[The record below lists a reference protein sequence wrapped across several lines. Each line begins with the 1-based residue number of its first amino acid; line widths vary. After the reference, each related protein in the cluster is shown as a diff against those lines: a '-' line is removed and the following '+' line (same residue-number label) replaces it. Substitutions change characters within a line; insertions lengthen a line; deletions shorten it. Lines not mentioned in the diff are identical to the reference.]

1 MICVYFLSKSI
12 FWKRRTVFH
21 LQFQELTKAFL
32 IGIWT
37 NTATG
42 NCYCLIVCIICSIPF
57 YSNILISFFCEF
69 RSLLR
74 GHYSI
79 DSPYLWRRYF
89 HQQIFPS
96 PITVLDVSHLYW
108 LNTGV
113 LNNCICDLPNLEE
126 LCVQDTKISLANF
139 PRVFE
144 ACQKIVKLSLTF
156 VESDLESCEEQV
168 LGKKALEGI
177 KKGFRRLTH
186 LKMFVF
192 FLDDQGCAESWLNI
206 LGVLK

>member
-1 MICVYFLSKSI
+1 
-12 FWKRRTVFH
+12 
-21 LQFQELTKAFL
+21 
-32 IGIWT
+32 
-37 NTATG
+37 
-42 NCYCLIVCIICSIPF
+42 
-57 YSNILISFFCEF
+57 
-69 RSLLR
+69 
-74 GHYSI
+74 
-79 DSPYLWRRYF
+79 
-89 HQQIFPS
+89 
-96 PITVLDVSHLYW
+96 
-108 LNTGV
+108 
-113 LNNCICDLPNLEE
+113 
-126 LCVQDTKISLANF
+126 
-139 PRVFE
+139 VFE